1 MMRRGQQLKITAHE
15 DDMVT
20 VESEGVIR
28 TFDVEAADD
37 GHREHGGL
45 DLGQMLTVREDADDV
60 HEPVPVDVWG
70 CGCQFTLVPK
80 QPV

>member
-1 MMRRGQQLKITAHE
+1 MNRGQQLRITALE
-15 DDMVT
+15 GDMVT

-28 TFDVEAADD
+28 TFDIEPADE

-45 DLGQMLTVREDADDV
+45 GVGQMLTVREGADDV
-60 HEPVPVDVWG
+60 NEPVPVDVWG

-80 QPV
+80 PPV